1 MKYVNGLY
9 ILSKTDIKKASAHT
23 RRLARERHGQYN
35 GSVDCYFDNKRG
47 EFYYEEFVG
56 SGWMKDK
63 DLECIYSAE
72 VTVE

>member
-23 RRLARERHGQYN
+23 RRLAREQRGQYD
-35 GSVDCYFDNKRG
+35 GSVVCYFDKKRG

-56 SGWMKDK
+56 LGWMKGK

>member
-9 ILSKTDIKKASAHT
+9 VLSKTDIKKASAHT
-23 RRLARERHGQYN
+23 RRLAREQHGQYN
-35 GSVDCYFDNKRG
+35 GSIDCYFDKKCG

-56 SGWMKDK
+56 RGWMKGE
-63 DLECIYSAE
+63 DLEYIYSAE